1 MTHLW
6 KLLPCFVIL
15 PTLVSC
21 GTSGGS
27 RSAQVAQTTGT
38 ANGPEVLVELFMDTR
53 PYPEQKGS
61 SESSLTI
68 ETRDRDFR
76 LKPQA
81 FVDDVLKTTLRQK
94 GFRIAER
101 GSGRV
106 PLILSGE
113 IRHFFGQIQLT
124 RLPGEKNRTTSSFLP
139 ANFHASVQLMATLFD
154 VENQNILFRK
164 SFLAARD
171 ERRSTNEMDAKQSR
185 REIVRLVEECLEEAT
200 LQVAQEMET
209 ALQGSSGTEF
219 RRVPK

>member
-1 MTHLW
+1 MTHVW
-6 KLLPCFVIL
+6 KLVPCLVIFL
-15 PTLVSC
+15 VSVSC
-21 GTSGGS
+21 GTSGGN
-27 RSAQVAQTTGT
+27 RSAQVAPTVQS

-61 SESSLTI
+61 SVSSLNI

-81 FVDDVLKTTLRQK
+81 FVDDMLKTTLRQK
-94 GFRIAER
+94 DFRIAER

-154 VENQNILFRK
+154 VENQKILFRK
-164 SFLAARD
+164 SFLTARD

-185 REIVRLVEECLEEAT
+185 QAIVALVEQCLEEVT
-200 LQVAQEMET
+200 QQVAQEMET
-209 ALQGSSGTEF
+209 TLKGSREK
-219 RRVPK
+219 P